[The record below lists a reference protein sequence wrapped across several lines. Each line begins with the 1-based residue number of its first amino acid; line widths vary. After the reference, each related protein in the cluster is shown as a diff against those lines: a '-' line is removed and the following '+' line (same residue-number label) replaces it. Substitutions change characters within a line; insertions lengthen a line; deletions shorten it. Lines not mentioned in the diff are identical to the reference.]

1 MLKYFKLRK
10 SLFSKSKRSISSP
23 LRSIPHV
30 RDIDEINPAQLD
42 SGQKLI
48 NDSIRT
54 MSDNLMAKFSSMFD
68 QYQSR
73 QHNISCTSSSA
84 VPGQSATR
92 TEPASRLPT
101 DRITCPARR
110 RFRKG
115 HEDTVPH
122 EDISVCNRIMDG
134 TPATPRHPPG
144 DTGEPQDLRRAPAFV
159 RHHHTGAGF
168 HSQPNVSYRKD
179 DNDDV
184 RDSEA
189 NVTQSDRNYVYTI
202 NAFYS

>member
-23 LRSIPHV
+23 PRSIPHV
-30 RDIDEINPAQLD
+30 RDIDEINPAQLY

-54 MSDNLMAKFSSMFD
+54 MSNNLMTKFSSMFD

-101 DRITCPARR
+101 DRITCPAGR
-110 RFRKG
+110 RFRK
-115 HEDTVPH
+115 VP
-122 EDISVCNRIMDG
+122 RGYG
-134 TPATPRHPPG
+134 TA
-144 DTGEPQDLRRAPAFV
+144 
-159 RHHHTGAGF
+159 
-168 HSQPNVSYRKD
+168 
-179 DNDDV
+179 
-184 RDSEA
+184 
-189 NVTQSDRNYVYTI
+189 
-202 NAFYS
+202 